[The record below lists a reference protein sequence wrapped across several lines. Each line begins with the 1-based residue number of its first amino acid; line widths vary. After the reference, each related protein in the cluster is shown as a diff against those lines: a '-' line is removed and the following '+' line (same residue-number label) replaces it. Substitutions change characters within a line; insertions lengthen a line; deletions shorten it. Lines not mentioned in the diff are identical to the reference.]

1 MLRVTTL
8 RIGSCRAPAVA
19 AGLPDRGKVMLPAL
33 ATLIETNTQTL
44 LFDCG
49 YGASFYDATDRFPA
63 RAYRIATPMTLPPQE
78 RLTAQ
83 LNRPPDLVILS
94 HMHGDHVA
102 GLLDLPDDIPVLAS
116 KEAIDHL
123 SGLSSALTATLA
135 ACPPLLRD
143 GVLARAPRPIDERQ
157 QVETGLPE
165 FPRGHDVLGTGEAIA
180 IALPGHGV
188 GQIGLWLPDARHF
201 LIADA
206 AYARS
211 ALRDGK
217 LPPWPVLARL
227 GNARAYRQTF
237 ARLRT
242 LMRARPDITLVPSHC
257 REAAP

>member
-8 RIGSCRAPAVA
+8 RIGSCRAPAFA

-143 GVLARAPRPIDERQ
+143 GVLARDPRPIDERRKAVCVNTRIAQ
-157 QVETGLPE
+157 TGFDNGNGFNIQLAAPE
-165 FPRGHDVLGTGEAIA
+165 RRIDRFEIGAQPVSCRLHDPENTDIGQGGIPDLLR
-180 IALPGHGV
+180 ALES
-188 GQIGLWLPDARHF
+188 QTL
-201 LIADA
+201 
-206 AYARS
+206 
-211 ALRDGK
+211 LRD
-217 LPPWPVLARL
+217 
-227 GNARAYRQTF
+227 QMF
-237 ARLRT
+237 
-242 LMRARPDITLVPSHC
+242 
-257 REAAP
+257 